1 MARGFE
7 QEDEESSGSEQQ
19 FSVIESIHR
28 LAYHNARAELNSEE
42 QLLMYL
48 QSWWSRTYN
57 RPLKDP
63 LLKTY
68 TLEELIYE
76 FYDRIERQKA
86 QQEQL
91 EQEGDKID
99 QAKEKAAL
107 DWAEEEE
114 RKELA
119 AEAAKKLQK
128 DGASSSA
135 IDPSKDPSNIAWMEQ
150 QMAEAKQHFGEDF
163 GEDIDDNFE
172 D

>member
-1 MARGFE
+1 MARGTE
-7 QEDEESSGSEQQ
+7 QEDQDSNGSKL
-19 FSVIESIHR
+19 SLIESIHR
-28 LAYHNARAELNSEE
+28 IAYHNARADLNSEE
-42 QLLMYL
+42 QLLLYL

-63 LLKTY
+63 LLQTY
-68 TLEELIYE
+68 TLEDLLYE

-91 EQEGDKID
+91 EQDNDKIEEN
-99 QAKEKAAL
+99 KEKAAL

-119 AEAAKKLQK
+119 AETSRKFKESDKSQPSNP
-128 DGASSSA
+128 AS
-135 IDPSKDPSNIAWMEQ
+135 DPTNIAWMEKQ
-150 QMAEAKQHFGEDF
+150 LEDAKQVFGEDF

-172 D
+172 G

>member
-1 MARGFE
+1 MARGIE
-7 QEDEESSGSEQQ
+7 SEDEGSQGPKL
-19 FSVIESIHR
+19 SLIDSIHR
-28 LAYHNARAELNSEE
+28 IAYHNARAELDSEE
-42 QLLMYL
+42 QLLLYL

-63 LLKTY
+63 LLLTY

-86 QQEQL
+86 QQEQI
-91 EQEGDKID
+91 ERDSDKIEET
-99 QAKEKAAL
+99 KEKAAL

-119 AEAAKKLQK
+119 AEAARNLKKDAPQ
-128 DGASSSA
+128 
-135 IDPSKDPSNIAWMEQ
+135 DPTKDPENIAWMEKQ
-150 QMAEAKQHFGEDF
+150 LAEAKQAFGEDF
-163 GEDIDDNFE
+163 GEDIEDNFE